1 MHPSLLQN
9 ISQPSDLKRLNS
21 AQIQQL
27 CGEIRQF
34 LLDSV
39 SKTGGHLA
47 SNLGAVELTVAL
59 HRIFETPRDAFVF
72 DVGHQCYTHKLLT
85 GRYKRFGTLRQLDGL
100 SGFPNPNESVHDAFI
115 AGHGNT
121 ALSVAIGIAWAKKLK
136 GEPGHVVAIIGDGA
150 FTGGMVYEGMN
161 NIGRLDNLMVILNDN
176 KMSISHNVGALAGY
190 LGHLRTTT
198 RYFTAKENVNS
209 FLSGVPLVGTPIKTA
224 LQNSKKVVRRAM
236 YHSTIFEDMGFHYFG
251 LIDGHNEPELERI
264 LQTVCAQPGPTLLHV
279 VTKKGKGYAPAES
292 NPGNYHGVSKFDLAG
307 IPDPEIAPAESF
319 SNAFGRA
326 LSEAGDADDT
336 LCAITAAMKYGTGL
350 QFFSHAHPERFF
362 DVGMAEQH
370 AVTFAAGLASKGML
384 PVVCIYSTFLQRS
397 YDQIIHDVSLL
408 RENVV
413 FAVDRAGFVPGDGET
428 HQGIYDPAFLSQVGM
443 PIYSP
448 SNYEELRYWLAIL
461 LRHEMQG
468 PRAIRYPRGGENTKL
483 AQYPCTKQEY
493 DFLQQLPGAEIL
505 LVSYADE
512 LEDLLDAADQ
522 LNAAS
527 QNADVLKLVKL
538 YPFTGELID
547 AVSKYKIVLFAEE
560 CVAAVSIWLTL
571 CSKTAGMA
579 AFCTVL
585 SAQPACPMQPSRR
598 SSNAPVWMLRILC
611 RQSGLPSR
619 KEKTSCENSVGPISC
634 AERTCAEPG
643 ARQSFDHG
651 RCGFCQPAKSGQGR
665 RDDQGGRS
673 CRGAWPRYRLCQPR
687 RPEAGKGYEVLPAY
701 P

>member
-9 ISQPSDLKRLNS
+9 ISQPRDLKRLSS

-59 HRIFETPRDAFVF
+59 HRVFETPQDAFVF

-85 GRYKRFGTLRQLDGL
+85 GRYQRFGTLRKLDGL
-100 SGFPNPNESVHDAFI
+100 SGFPNPNESAHDAFI

-161 NIGRLDNLMVILNDN
+161 NIGKLDNLLVILNDN

-190 LGHLRTTT
+190 LGHLRTTNG
-198 RYFTAKENVNS
+198 YFTAKENVNS
-209 FLSGVPLVGTPIKTA
+209 FLNGVPVIGAPIKSA
-224 LQNSKKVVRRAM
+224 LQNSKKAIRRAM
-236 YHSTIFEDMGFHYFG
+236 CHSTMFEDMGFHYFG
-251 LIDGHNEPELERI
+251 LIDGHDEPELERI
-264 LQTVCAQPGPTLLHV
+264 FRTVCAQPGPTLLHV

-292 NPGNYHGVSKFDLAG
+292 NPGNYHGVSKFDLTG
-307 IPDPEIAPAESF
+307 IPDPEVAPAESF
-319 SNAFGRA
+319 SNAFGRT
-326 LSEAGDADDT
+326 LSAAGDTDKT

-397 YDQIIHDVSLL
+397 YDQIIHDVNLL
-408 RENVV
+408 HENVV
-413 FAVDRAGFVPGDGET
+413 FAVDRAGFVPEDGET
-428 HQGIYDPAFLSQVGM
+428 HQGIYDPAFLSQTGM

-448 SNYEELRYWLAIL
+448 SNYEELRHWLPIL
-461 LRHEMQG
+461 LSHEMQG
-468 PRAIRYPRGGENTKL
+468 PRAIRYPRGGESKAL
-483 AQYPCTKQEY
+483 AKYGCSGKEY
-493 DFLQQLPGAEIL
+493 DKLIFTPGAKAA

-512 LEDLLDAADQ
+512 VE
-522 LNAAS
+522 
-527 QNADVLKLVKL
+527 DVLAAAEMLAKEGIPCDVYKLVRIF
-538 YPFTGELID
+538 PFEEELIHD
-547 AVSKYKIVLFAEE
+547 LSSYPVVLMAEE
-560 CVAAVSIWLTL
+560 CVACGGIGEHLARALQDAGWQGRYIHRAVREL
-571 CSKTAGMA
+571 CLPHATVPQIKQATGLDA
-579 AFCTVL
+579 AHLAEAVRE
-585 SAQPACPMQPSRR
+585 ADPK
-598 SSNAPVWMLRILC
+598 
-611 RQSGLPSR
+611 G
-619 KEKTSCENSVGPISC
+619 EKT
-634 AERTCAEPG
+634 
-643 ARQSFDHG
+643 
-651 RCGFCQPAKSGQGR
+651 
-665 RDDQGGRS
+665 
-673 CRGAWPRYRLCQPR
+673 L
-687 RPEAGKGYEVLPAY
+687 
-701 P
+701 

>member
-9 ISQPSDLKRLNS
+9 ISQPRDLKRLSN

-59 HRIFETPRDAFVF
+59 HRVFETPQDAFVF

-85 GRYKRFGTLRQLDGL
+85 GRYQRFGTLRKLDGL
-100 SGFPNPNESVHDAFI
+100 SGFPNPHESAHDAFI

-161 NIGRLDNLMVILNDN
+161 NIGKLDNLLVILNDN

-190 LGHLRTTT
+190 LGHLRTTNG
-198 RYFTAKENVNS
+198 YFTAKENVNS
-209 FLSGVPLVGTPIKTA
+209 FLNGVPVIGAPIKSA
-224 LQNSKKVVRRAM
+224 LQNSKKAIRRAM
-236 YHSTIFEDMGFHYFG
+236 YHSTMFEDMGFHYFG
-251 LIDGHNEPELERI
+251 LIDGHDEPELERI
-264 LQTVCAQPGPTLLHV
+264 FQTVCAQPGPTLLHV

-292 NPGNYHGVSKFDLAG
+292 NPGNYHGVSKFDPTC
-307 IPDPEIAPAESF
+307 IPDPEVAPAESF
-319 SNAFGRA
+319 SSAFGRT
-326 LSEAGDADDT
+326 LSAAGNTDKT

-397 YDQIIHDVSLL
+397 YDQIIHDVNLL
-408 RENVV
+408 HENVV

-428 HQGIYDPAFLSQVGM
+428 HQGIYDPAFLSQIGM

-448 SNYEELRYWLAIL
+448 SNYEELRHWLPIL
-461 LRHEMQG
+461 LSHEMQG
-468 PRAIRYPRGGENTKL
+468 PRAIRYPRGGESKAL
-483 AQYPCTKQEY
+483 AKYGCSGKEY
-493 DFLQQLPGAEIL
+493 DKLIFTPGAKAA

-512 LEDLLDAADQ
+512 VE
-522 LNAAS
+522 
-527 QNADVLKLVKL
+527 DVLAAAEMLAKEGIPCDVYKLVRIF
-538 YPFTGELID
+538 PFEEELIHD
-547 AVSKYKIVLFAEE
+547 LSSYPVVLMAEE
-560 CVAAVSIWLTL
+560 CVACGGIGEHLARALQDAGWQGRYIHRAVRDL
-571 CSKTAGMA
+571 CLPHATVPQIKQVTGLDA
-579 AFCTVL
+579 AHLAEAVRE
-585 SAQPACPMQPSRR
+585 ADPK
-598 SSNAPVWMLRILC
+598 
-611 RQSGLPSR
+611 G
-619 KEKTSCENSVGPISC
+619 EKT
-634 AERTCAEPG
+634 
-643 ARQSFDHG
+643 
-651 RCGFCQPAKSGQGR
+651 
-665 RDDQGGRS
+665 
-673 CRGAWPRYRLCQPR
+673 L
-687 RPEAGKGYEVLPAY
+687 
-701 P
+701 